1 MTSFLDLTGLSHFWD
16 KVKAYVDG
24 TISTAKTV
32 VGNYTINGKKIST
45 NPTLAKGDIGLS
57 NVTNDAQVKR
67 SEMGAANGVAT
78 LDSQGKV
85 NAAQIPGW
93 VDDIVPFQ
101 DFITANITVQS
112 ASTSSVEKIVYS
124 TVLNSFVAL
133 SGSKYFKNWPA
144 NSDGTIAAPDSYG
157 SLDISKGRIPVEGK
171 IYVVV
176 QGLVTNSYNGK
187 EYKWNGSSLSELPKS
202 LVLGETSSTAFAG
215 NRGKALETWKASLA
229 NKYALTLGD
238 SGDVTPSETSVCINF
253 DYFNVNNPT
262 SSGSQ
267 SVSIP
272 AATTSKAGVMSKSD
286 KSKLDGLSNTP
297 DATNTVA
304 GKVKLGSDTVQ
315 AEAAQSPSAESGK
328 TYPIQKNS
336 SGQLVVNVPWQNT
349 QGSDTKV
356 TQNAVGSTNGAFNIL
371 LAQTAGN
378 TSAET
383 GSVNKASGLTYNPST
398 KALSTEGAV
407 TAGGAITGSSIKK
420 SGGISSQI
428 LMADGSVATFI
439 KTGDIDALFS

>member
-1 MTSFLDLTGLSHFWD
+1 MVSFLDLTGLTHFWS

-24 TISTAKTV
+24 AVSAAKTT
-32 VGNYTINGKKIST
+32 VGNYTINGQKIST
-45 NPTLAKGDIGLS
+45 NPVLTKANLDLG

-67 SEMGAANGVAT
+67 SEMGVAGGVAT
-78 LDSQGKV
+78 LGSDSKV
-85 NAAQIPGW
+85 PAAQLPSF
-93 VDDIVPFQ
+93 VDDVLEY
-101 DFITANITVQS
+101 AGTVSGVTIQPTS
-112 ASTSSVEKIVYS
+112 QSSVDAVYYDTTHKS
-124 TVLNSFVAL
+124 FYGKKEESYYNNWNTVGEEAL
-133 SGSKYFKNWPA
+133 PA
-144 NSDGTIAAPDSYG
+144 NRFGTILGITITPYSN
-157 SLDISKGRIPVEGK
+157 K
-171 IYVVV
+171 IYVDTSKNKTYRWSGTDLV
-176 QGLVTNSYNGK
+176 QLDSGLT
-187 EYKWNGSSLSELPKS
+187 
-202 LVLGETSSTAFAG
+202 LGETSSTAFAG

-238 SGDVTPSETSVCINF
+238 SGDVTPSETDVDINF
-253 DYFNVNNPT
+253 NYFDVNNPT

-267 SVSIP
+267 SISIP

-297 DATNTVA
+297 DATDTVA
-304 GKVKLGSDTVQ
+304 GKVKLGSGTVQ

-378 TSAET
+378 TNAET

-398 KALSTEGAV
+398 KALSTGGAV
-407 TAGGAITGSSIKK
+407 TASGAITGSSIKK
-420 SGGISSQI
+420 SGGTSSQI
-428 LMADGSVATFI
+428 LMADGSVATSI
-439 KTGDIDALFS
+439 QTGDIDALFS

>member
-1 MTSFLDLTGLSHFWD
+1 MASFLDLTGLSHFWD
-16 KVKAYVDG
+16 KVKTYVDNAVN
-24 TISTAKTV
+24 TAKTT
-32 VGNYTINGKKIST
+32 VGNYTINGQKIST
-45 NPTLAKGDIGLS
+45 NPVLTKANLDLG

-67 SEMGAANGVAT
+67 SEMGVAGGVAT
-78 LDSQGKV
+78 LGSDSKV
-85 NAAQIPGW
+85 PAAQLPSF
-93 VDDIVPFQ
+93 VDDVLEY
-101 DFITANITVQS
+101 AGTVSGVTIQPS
-112 ASTSSVEKIVYS
+112 SQASVDAVYYD
-124 TVLNSFVAL
+124 TTKKSFCGKKDGTYYNNWNKVGEEAL
-133 SGSKYFKNWPA
+133 PA
-144 NSDGTIAAPDSYG
+144 NSFGTILGTTITPYSN
-157 SLDISKGRIPVEGK
+157 K
-171 IYVVV
+171 IYVDTSKNKTYRWSGTDLV
-176 QGLVTNSYNGK
+176 QLDSGLT
-187 EYKWNGSSLSELPKS
+187 
-202 LVLGETSSTAFAG
+202 LGETSSTAFAG

-229 NKYALTLGD
+229 NKYALTLVD
-238 SGDVTPSETSVCINF
+238 DGDVTPSETDVDISFNYF
-253 DYFNVNNPT
+253 DVNNPT

-267 SVSIP
+267 SISIP

-297 DATNTVA
+297 DATDTVA
-304 GKVKLGSDTVQ
+304 GKVKLGSGTVQ

-398 KALSTEGAV
+398 KALSTGGAV
-407 TAGGAITGSSIKK
+407 TASGAITGSSIKK
-420 SGGISSQI
+420 SGGTSSQI
-428 LMADGSVATFI
+428 LMADGSVATSI
-439 KTGDIDALFS
+439 QTGDIDALFS

>member
-1 MTSFLDLTGLSHFWD
+1 MASFLDLTGLFHFWD
-16 KVKAYVDG
+16 KVKAYIDSA
-24 TISTAKTV
+24 ISAAKTT
-32 VGNYTINGKKIST
+32 VGNYTINGQKIST
-45 NPTLAKGDIGLS
+45 NPTILG

-67 SEMGAANGVAT
+67 SEMGVKNGVAT
-78 LDSQGKV
+78 LNENGKV
-85 NAAQIPGW
+85 PSSQLPMFM
-93 VDDIVPFQ
+93 DDALEFDNEVT
-101 DFITANITVQS
+101 D
-112 ASTSSVEKIVYS
+112 SSSLKVIIGSGKSVVGVVYCRDKDKF
-124 TVLNSFVAL
+124 LGQKDAL
-133 SGSKYFKNWPA
+133 SNEYYAAWNESDKIRGSEAYGTTVVGQGVTPK
-144 NSDGTIAAPDSYG
+144 DG
-157 SLDISKGRIPVEGK
+157 V
-171 IYVVV
+171 IYVNL
-176 QGLVTNSYNGK
+176 GNTKNYR
-187 EYKWNGSSLSELPKS
+187 YAGSSAK
-202 LVLGETSSTAFAG
+202 LVASGSDLALGETSSTAFAG

-238 SGDVTPSETSVCINF
+238 SGDVTPSGTSVDINF
-253 DYFNVNNPT
+253 DYFDVNNPT

-297 DATNTVA
+297 NATDTVA
-304 GKVKLGSDTVQ
+304 GKVKLGSGTVQ
-315 AEAAQSPSAESGK
+315 SEAAQSPSSEEGK

-336 SGQLVVNVPWQNT
+336 SGQLVVNVPWQNI

-378 TSAET
+378 TSVET

-407 TAGGAITGSSIKK
+407 TASGAITGSSIKK
-420 SGGISSQI
+420 SGGTSSQI
-428 LMADGSVATFI
+428 LMADGSVATSI
-439 KTGDIDALFS
+439 QTDDIDTLFPKKK